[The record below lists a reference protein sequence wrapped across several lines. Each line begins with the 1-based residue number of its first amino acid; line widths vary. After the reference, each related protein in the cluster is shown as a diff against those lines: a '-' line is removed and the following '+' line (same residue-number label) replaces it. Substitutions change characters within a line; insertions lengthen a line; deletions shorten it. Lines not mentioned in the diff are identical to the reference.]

1 MHNDGDGKRT
11 RIPPSAALVEMLQ
24 WDGELDRILDGRGLT
39 FYTPLAIRSV
49 RGPKLEISLPL
60 LRRCL
65 TT

>member
-1 MHNDGDGKRT
+1 
-11 RIPPSAALVEMLQ
+11 MLQ